1 ESTPRYSADGVRMMV
16 ITISEDYAKRIA
28 EMKNGSAMGMPN
40 CYEFKIG
47 GAPPPVKFKTSELI
61 KNGTLL
67 HVAGILKRVCFLQDL

>member
-1 ESTPRYSADGVRMMV
+1 M

-40 CYEFKIG
+40 CCKFKTSNPAIG
-47 GAPPPVKFKTSELI
+47 KSDDSVLIGEAPAPVKLITSELI

-67 HVAGILKRVCFLQDL
+67 YVVN